1 VVSVPATKPI
11 VSVLAEAAGA
21 VAAPVADAVTA
32 VPAVACLP
40 ATKAAALTAA
50 ARLTPTSPLPEN
62 VTSEWATPAAS
73 IKEVVV
79 RRMLSC

>member
-1 VVSVPATKPI
+1 MS
-11 VSVLAEAAGA
+11 A
-21 VAAPVADAVTA
+21 VAAPTTA
-32 VPAVACLP
+32 FLP
-40 ATKAAALTAA
+40 ATAATALTAA
-50 ARLTPTSPLPEN
+50 ARLTPISPLPEN

>member
-1 VVSVPATKPI
+1 M
-11 VSVLAEAAGA
+11 
-21 VAAPVADAVTA
+21 VASVADAAPAKDAFLPTTA
-32 VPAVACLP
+32 
-40 ATKAAALTAA
+40 ATALTAA

>member
-1 VVSVPATKPI
+1 MS
-11 VSVLAEAAGA
+11 A
-21 VAAPVADAVTA
+21 VAAPTTA
-32 VPAVACLP
+32 LLP
-40 ATKAAALTAA
+40 ATAATALTAA

>member
-1 VVSVPATKPI
+1 VLSVP
-11 VSVLAEAAGA
+11 VD
-21 VAAPVADAVTA
+21 DAST
-32 VPAVACLP
+32 P
-40 ATKAAALTAA
+40 ATAATCATFA